1 MTEPIKAEEA
11 SNPTA
16 STLSNDLIN
25 KLNKIF
31 SNQEAPETSIQSY
44 QANSDSQK
52 LTTSLLDTSKPDLN
66 FKLLDKVV
74 Y

>member
-1 MTEPIKAEEA
+1 MTEPIKTEEA
-11 SNPTA
+11 SNPTT

-31 SNQEAPETSIQSY
+31 SNQEVPETSIQSP

-52 LTTSLLDTSKPDLN
+52 LTTPLLDTSKPDLN
-66 FKLLDKVV
+66 FKLLDKV
-74 Y
+74 